1 MHDNPTA
8 DFAVWE
14 EIIFQ
19 LFEMRMVLAVEMRIY
34 LTQEVSLATKLLAIY
49 LPLKKDGINVR
60 IQGADF
66 NVIK

>member
-8 DFAVWE
+8 DFAVRE

-19 LFEMRMVLAVEMRIY
+19 LFEMRKVLTVEMRIY
-34 LTQEVSLATKLLAIY
+34 LTREVSLATKLLAIY
-49 LPLKKDGINVR
+49 FPLKKDGIIVR

>member
-19 LFEMRMVLAVEMRIY
+19 LFEMRKVLTVDMRIY
-34 LTQEVSLATKLLAIY
+34 LTQGLSLATKLLAIY
-49 LPLKKDGINVR
+49 LPLKKDGIIFR

-66 NVIK
+66 NMIK